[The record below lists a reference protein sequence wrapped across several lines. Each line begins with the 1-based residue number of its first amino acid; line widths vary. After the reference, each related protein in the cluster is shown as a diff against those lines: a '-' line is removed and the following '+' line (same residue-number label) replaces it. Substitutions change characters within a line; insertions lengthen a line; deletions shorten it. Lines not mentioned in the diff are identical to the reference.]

1 MTRFFDAP
9 QVSCRANARKEVS
22 TSVKISC
29 TSSLC
34 LQTTWLWWY
43 HRPLFHRSTTNLHTK
58 QREPTDGRAE
68 PSCILNLIV
77 NFRRLLLDHVCAML
91 GCRPLPYSGPLS
103 TRCHLF
109 ACRSHCANAL
119 AAYRCPSASLDY
131 ICEPWFLVRATSK
144 PFICWPTQRGRHTGC
159 LKHLRVSQPASM
171 ATLLVATS
179 LPPPSSS

>member
-1 MTRFFDAP
+1 MYEFI
-9 QVSCRANARKEVS
+9 VLANNLAVP
-22 TSVKISC
+22 
-29 TSSLC
+29 
-34 LQTTWLWWY
+34 Y
-43 HRPLFHRSTTNLHTK
+43 HRPLFHRSTTNLHKATRTDRWPCRA
-58 QREPTDGRAE
+58 QLYPEPYRESSVG
-68 PSCILNLIV
+68 SSLII
-77 NFRRLLLDHVCAML
+77 VCAML

>member
-22 TSVKISC
+22 TSVKVSC

-34 LQTTWLWWY
+34 LQTTWLY
-43 HRPLFHRSTTNLHTK
+43 HTIGLFSIGARPTSTK

-91 GCRPLPYSGPLS
+91 GCRPLLRPFPLV
-103 TRCHLF
+103 
-109 ACRSHCANAL
+109 ACRSHCANAF